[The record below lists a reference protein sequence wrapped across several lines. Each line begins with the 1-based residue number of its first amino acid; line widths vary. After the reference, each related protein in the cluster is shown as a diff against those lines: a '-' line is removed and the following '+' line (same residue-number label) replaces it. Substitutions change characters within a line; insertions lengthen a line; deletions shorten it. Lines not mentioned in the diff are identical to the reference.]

1 MLEQYEYVN
10 DVQSAVATA
19 RRVCRERG
27 EKPQMHVMAGWME
40 WVQIEVSLKQMEEVL
55 LKAANQ
61 NREYAEYDW
70 GVEGSMKSKV
80 TIQVWNFGVTVR
92 CSRDYE
98 RIPDDDEE
106 EEE

>member
-10 DVQSAVATA
+10 DVQSAVATV

-27 EKPQMHVMAGWME
+27 EKPQMNVSTGWME
-40 WVQIEVSLKQMEEVL
+40 YVQIEVSLKQMEEVL

-61 NREYAEYDW
+61 NREYEKYEWVVD
-70 GVEGSMKSKV
+70 GSMKSKV
-80 TIQVWNFGVTVR
+80 TVQVWNFGVTVR

-98 RIPDDDEE
+98 RIEEDEE
-106 EEE
+106 E